1 MIKIIRIFLLLGI
14 IFTFQVPIIIR
25 TAKADSNP
33 ISEGACD
40 PNVVGSE
47 GGASSPVCT
56 ATESN
61 TVTGNNGLISTIA
74 NIVAWATGVIAVFM
88 IIFSGFRFITAGGD
102 SAKIS
107 SARNT
112 ILYSAIGLVVIVL
125 ARIIVSFVINNLK

>member
-1 MIKIIRIFLLLGI
+1 MIKIIRFFMLLALIFAFQAPLLSHL
-14 IFTFQVPIIIR
+14 
-25 TAKADSNP
+25 AKADNNP
-33 ISEGACD
+33 VSEGACD

-47 GGASSPVCT
+47 GGANSPVCT
-56 ATESN
+56 AAENN
-61 TVTGNNGLISTIA
+61 TVTGNNGLISTVA
-74 NIVAWATGVIAVFM
+74 NIVAWATGVTAVFM

-112 ILYSAIGLVVIVL
+112 ILYSTIGLVVVVL